1 MKFVFFL
8 LLVFLF
14 SINSQLEA
22 GGGNPLGKGDRQ
34 DTNPLG
40 KGDIQDS
47 NPLGKGYYQKT
58 SGKYRCKYHAGASTG
73 PRSID
78 GKIKALR
85 NLKHFKNKTEQ
96 ELIEWIKQK
105 RYAKD

>member
-1 MKFVFFL
+1 MAGKPLHKIQCESFTRGSKFTKQCL
-8 LLVFLF
+8 C
-14 SINSQLEA
+14 
-22 GGGNPLGKGDRQ
+22 
-34 DTNPLG
+34 
-40 KGDIQDS
+40 
-47 NPLGKGYYQKT
+47 KGYFQKT
-58 SGKYRCKYHAGASTG
+58 SGKYRCKYHGGASTG

-85 NLKHFKNKTEQ
+85 NLKHFKNKKEE

>member
-1 MKFVFFL
+1 MAGKPLHKIQCESFTRGSKFTKQCL
-8 LLVFLF
+8 C
-14 SINSQLEA
+14 
-22 GGGNPLGKGDRQ
+22 
-34 DTNPLG
+34 
-40 KGDIQDS
+40 
-47 NPLGKGYYQKT
+47 KGYYQKT

>member
-1 MKFVFFL
+1 MAGKPLHKIQCESFTRGSKFTKQCL
-8 LLVFLF
+8 C
-14 SINSQLEA
+14 
-22 GGGNPLGKGDRQ
+22 
-34 DTNPLG
+34 
-40 KGDIQDS
+40 
-47 NPLGKGYYQKT
+47 KGYFQKT
-58 SGKYRCKYHAGASTG
+58 SGKYRCKYHGGSSTG

>member
-1 MKFVFFL
+1 MAGKPLHKIQCESFTRGSKFTKQCL
-8 LLVFLF
+8 C
-14 SINSQLEA
+14 
-22 GGGNPLGKGDRQ
+22 
-34 DTNPLG
+34 
-40 KGDIQDS
+40 
-47 NPLGKGYYQKT
+47 KGYFQKT
-58 SGKYRCKYHAGASTG
+58 SGKYRCKYHGGASTG